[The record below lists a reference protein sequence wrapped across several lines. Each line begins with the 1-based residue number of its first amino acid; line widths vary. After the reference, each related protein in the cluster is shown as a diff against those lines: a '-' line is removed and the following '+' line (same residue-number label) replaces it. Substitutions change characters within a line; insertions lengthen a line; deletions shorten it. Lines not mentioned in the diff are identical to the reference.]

1 MFIPT
6 VTYGNV
12 WSSAQTGGSANG
24 SSPLSNYSY
33 NRNSQFFRISL
44 FWSPQ
49 ASSNVDIVDSS
60 NVDWNADRMRQIGES
75 FDFALAD
82 GNNPYYVVTRHSD
95 FKNALDYFKSRYE
108 NTKTLET
115 QDYYSAG
122 RVIGAKD
129 NVYKDNE
136 GNPMKI
142 PRPVA
147 NASGTGNDVKHF
159 FSQDTVL
166 NDIAWNLKVMQG
178 LVGNPNAYK
187 IDRNLANLDP
197 DVIKSGLYEDQ
208 TGKKWAGG
216 YLFIV
221 EAEAYTNTAYGYTAT
236 TLRDSLYTDNDIYRK
251 APAVLN
257 WISQAVILE
266 PNMDFSKQ
274 MGLSYVAGKDLGSKQ
289 MSTSLFQ
296 DARSGWGVGAFR
308 FWSDVYQL
316 PVINYFY
323 DVQPNETVEQAL
335 QRIADTAKKVDVAGT
350 NYTAPREIE
359 GYTLYKGFVADRTAN
374 QGSLD
379 IKVDGQLK
387 FYNTSDEAKL
397 SDVAVAKIGSTDS
410 TAVKVWDKAEE
421 LVTTVDNNRARSGLS
436 SEEKHL
442 VNTGETLRVNYGNGA
457 GSLQAVF
464 LYVKNSELTNVTKL
478 YYKAN
483 KFEKKEV
490 VPVLIPKLDTK
501 ADYDEV
507 AYLATN

>member
-1 MFIPT
+1 MLKRIRNIARCTVSFLLISSMMIPT

-49 ASSNVDIVDSS
+49 ATGDVEVADGSNV
-60 NVDWNADRMRQIGES
+60 NWNADSMEQIGQT

-82 GNNPYYVVTRHSD
+82 GNNPYYVVTRHSG
-95 FKNALDYFKSRYE
+95 FKNAIWYFNKGYKD
-108 NTKTLET
+108 TDTLKT

-129 NVYKDNE
+129 NVYTDNE

-178 LVGNPNAYK
+178 LVDNPNAYK
-187 IDRNLANLDP
+187 IDRNLANLNA
-197 DVIKSGLYEDQ
+197 DVIKSGLYEKQ
-208 TGKKWAGG
+208 NGEKKAGG
-216 YLFIV
+216 YLLIV
-221 EAEAYTNTAYGYTAT
+221 EAGAYTNTAYGYTAT

-274 MGLSYVAGKDLGSKQ
+274 MGLSYVAGKDLGSKP

-296 DARSGWGVGAFR
+296 DARSGWGVGAFIPIYIY
-308 FWSDVYQL
+308 SQ
-316 PVINYFY
+316 
-323 DVQPNETVEQAL
+323 
-335 QRIADTAKKVDVAGT
+335 
-350 NYTAPREIE
+350 
-359 GYTLYKGFVADRTAN
+359 
-374 QGSLD
+374 
-379 IKVDGQLK
+379 
-387 FYNTSDEAKL
+387 NT
-397 SDVAVAKIGSTDS
+397 T
-410 TAVKVWDKAEE
+410 
-421 LVTTVDNNRARSGLS
+421 
-436 SEEKHL
+436 
-442 VNTGETLRVNYGNGA
+442 
-457 GSLQAVF
+457 F
-464 LYVKNSELTNVTKL
+464 TK
-478 YYKAN
+478 Y
-483 KFEKKEV
+483 
-490 VPVLIPKLDTK
+490 
-501 ADYDEV
+501 
-507 AYLATN
+507 